1 MRFERFIEGVPI
13 YQGDIVV
20 HFNKAESIT
29 YVAES
34 NVANKLNNVITTI
47 ASISADD
54 VLKKPNF
61 ISNEKVKS
69 FIKKIS
75 FMFIKQILKIQN

>member
-1 MRFERFIEGVPI
+1 MPI

-29 YVAES
+29 YVAEPNIAS
-34 NVANKLNNVITTI
+34 KSNNVITTK
-47 ASISADD
+47 ASIIADD

-75 FMFIKQILKIQN
+75 FMFIKHILKIQN